1 MIRFSYCISD
11 FLLSPNSMFFR
22 ICLKNYFLFLKE
34 QVFPFIIRQIVLE
47 HFINI
52 RILPTSSLCLAFCDV
67 LTWQMWFFFAFA
79 FSFSLYNDFNPSQN
93 RCCFLAFVFKSS
105 NFIGQVLNRQFLKR
119 FVIGPPQLQNWLRLV
134 TKQKLVSLF
143 YGLHI
148 FSLVPLISVHSSL
161 DEKKNPKNP
170 WLSIVNFQARLAAG
184 LTLQSLQPL
193 REDRLAVDQC
203 LAPAICATVI
213 PYLALHILF
222 SNDIFFKM

>member
-11 FLLSPNSMFFR
+11 FLLSPNSMFFL
-22 ICLKNYFLFLKE
+22 ICLKYYFPFLKE
-34 QVFPFIIRQIVLE
+34 QVFLFITRQIVME
-47 HFINI
+47 HFINT

-93 RCCFLAFVFKSS
+93 RYIFFTFKSS
-105 NFIGQVLNRQFLKR
+105 NFIGQVLNRQFIKR

-148 FSLVPLISVHSSL
+148 FSLVLLISVHSSP
-161 DEKKNPKNP
+161 DK
-170 WLSIVNFQARLAAG
+170 S
-184 LTLQSLQPL
+184 
-193 REDRLAVDQC
+193 
-203 LAPAICATVI
+203 
-213 PYLALHILF
+213 
-222 SNDIFFKM
+222 